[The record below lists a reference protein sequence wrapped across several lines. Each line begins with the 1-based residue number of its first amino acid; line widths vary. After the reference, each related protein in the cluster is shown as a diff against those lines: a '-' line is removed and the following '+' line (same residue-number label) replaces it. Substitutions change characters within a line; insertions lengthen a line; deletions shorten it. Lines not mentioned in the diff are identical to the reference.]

1 VIPVKAL
8 PGDTQTCMTARED
21 LLASGVVVIQYNG
34 SLRCDMKEKIEE
46 AYQYAKKGLYDEA
59 LQICDD
65 FINNHPH
72 ERKGYKEKSF
82 IFELMNRWDNA
93 IETVT
98 KLIDSGSTEPD
109 DFFSRGRWNLM
120 VGNFVG
126 AIKDFTEV
134 IEIEKKAGSTYYTES
149 AYFGRAESNLRAGY
163 YEEAIKDCEEVR
175 EGFTLHLTG
184 RLRTKENIIHDAT
197 EMRVEKKH
205 R

>member
-1 VIPVKAL
+1 
-8 PGDTQTCMTARED
+8 
-21 LLASGVVVIQYNG
+21 
-34 SLRCDMKEKIEE
+34 MKEKIEE